1 MKSLRFNVVFGAL
14 LLAIFI
20 GVCLW
25 QIPGIAGAKLS
36 KDEIARY
43 ILAIEKVPF
52 PPEDK
57 QAVVAHIRA
66 WAEADDGKPF
76 YMLNLMRYHDK
87 IRTFPG
93 SLPFS
98 GTPRESN
105 QIYEHAAMPLALK
118 TGSFPLFA
126 GEVQGS
132 GNVMGFGPGEDGWSR
147 VLLMRYPSRRAF
159 LDLVTDPAYAPIAP
173 YKLMALEVALV
184 PNASELVLPNLWV
197 AVGIVLLLIFVT
209 TGWVRAAQR
218 PAAERFNAAGGI

>member
-1 MKSLRFNVVFGAL
+1 
-14 LLAIFI
+14 
-20 GVCLW
+20 
-25 QIPGIAGAKLS
+25 
-36 KDEIARY
+36 
-43 ILAIEKVPF
+43 
-52 PPEDK
+52 
-57 QAVVAHIRA
+57 VAHIRA

-98 GTPRESN
+98 GTPGESN
-105 QIYEHAAMPLALK
+105 QIYENAATPLALK
-118 TGSFPLFA
+118 TGAFPLFA
-126 GEVQGS
+126 GETQG

-184 PNASELVLPNLWV
+184 PNASELVLPNVWV
-197 AVGIVLLLIFVT
+197 ATGVVLLLIFVT